1 MVNFHTDLWG
11 LSLRHKLSCSG
22 GCGYQGFSLPFW
34 RAFIEASWLMS
45 GLPLAVV
52 PFLRF
57 LAETFI
63 EAAECGGN
71 ERLRSRISLPFRR
84 DFH

>member
-63 EAAECGGN
+63 EAQAYQQG
-71 ERLRSRISLPFRR
+71 
-84 DFH
+84 

>member
-1 MVNFHTDLWG
+1 
-11 LSLRHKLSCSG
+11 
-22 GCGYQGFSLPFW
+22 
-34 RAFIEASWLMS
+34 MS